1 MTAKI
6 GIIGAGAWGTAL
18 AVTVAGKSDDV
29 LIWAFEQETI
39 KNINNRH
46 ENPDFLPGIA
56 IPNAVAATG
65 DITKLADRDFILLV
79 APCQHVRS
87 IIAPLRDYKG
97 TMVICCKG
105 IEVKTGKLM
114 SNVIAEVMPKAN
126 VAVLAGPQFAKEV
139 ALKLPTATTL
149 ACENPERGTYL
160 IENIA
165 VPYFRPYYSED
176 VIGVQLCGALKNV
189 IAIGAGMVEGANLG
203 ENAKAALITRG
214 MAEIVR
220 LGKKMGA
227 KSDTFLGLSGLGDL
241 MLTANSRSSRNYSTG
256 YSLGQGQ
263 TIEEIMRDKK
273 TVSEGVPTT
282 KAALALAARHNIDM
296 PISAAIDNII
306 DGKSDLKTTLKEL
319 MSRPFKK
326 ENC

>member
-6 GIIGAGAWGTAL
+6 GIIGAGAWGTSL
-18 AVTVAGKSDDV
+18 AATVAGKNSDV
-29 LIWAFEQETI
+29 LIWAFEKETAN
-39 KNINNRH
+39 NINLRH

-56 IPNAVAATG
+56 IPPAVTATG
-65 DITKLADRDFILLV
+65 DITRLADRDFILLV

-87 IIAPLRDYKG
+87 IIAPLCDYAG

-105 IEVKTGKLM
+105 IEVATGKLV
-114 SNVIAEVMPKAN
+114 SDVIAEVMPNAAA
-126 VAVLAGPQFAKEV
+126 AVLAGPQFAKEV

-149 ACENPERGTYL
+149 ACKDPERGAYL

-165 VPYFRPYYSED
+165 SPYFRPYYSDD

-227 KSDTFLGLSGLGDL
+227 RSETFLGLSGIGDL

-256 YSLGQGQ
+256 YALGQGQ
-263 TIEEIMRDKK
+263 TIGEIMRDRK

-282 KAALALAARHNIDM
+282 KAAVALADRYGIDM
-296 PISAAIDNII
+296 PITYAINNII

>member
-6 GIIGAGAWGTAL
+6 GVIGAGAWGTAL
-18 AVTVAGKSDDV
+18 AATVAGKNTDV
-29 LIWAFEQETI
+29 AIWAFELETVN
-39 KNINNRH
+39 NINSQH
-46 ENPDFLPGIA
+46 ENPDFLPGVV
-56 IPNAVAATG
+56 IPKTVTATG
-65 DITKLADRDFILLV
+65 DITELADRDFILLV

-87 IIAPLRDYKG
+87 IIAPLHECKS
-97 TMVICCKG
+97 TIVICCKG
-105 IEVKTGKLM
+105 IEVKTGKLI
-114 SNVIAEVMPKAN
+114 SEVIAEVMPKAN
-126 VAVLAGPQFAKEV
+126 AAVLAGPQFAKEV

-165 VPYFRPYYSED
+165 TPYFRPYYSDD

-227 KSDTFLGLSGLGDL
+227 RSETFLGLSGIGDL

-256 YSLGQGQ
+256 YALGRGQ
-263 TIEEIMRDKK
+263 TIDEIMRDKK

-282 KAALALAARHNIDM
+282 KAAVALADKYGIDM
-296 PISAAIDNII
+296 PISAAINNII

-319 MSRPFKK
+319 MNRPFKK

>member
-18 AVTVAGKSDDV
+18 AVTAAGKNDDV
-29 LIWAFEQETI
+29 AIWAFEPETVDS
-39 KNINNRH
+39 INDRH
-46 ENPDFLPGIA
+46 ENPDFLPGVA
-56 IPNAVAATG
+56 IPAAVAATG
-65 DITKLADRDFILLV
+65 DITELADRDFVLLV

-97 TMVICCKG
+97 TIVICCKG
-105 IEVKTGKLM
+105 IEVKTGKLI
-114 SNVIAEVMPKAN
+114 SEVIAEVAPNADA
-126 VAVLAGPQFAKEV
+126 AVLAGPQFAKEV

-149 ACENPERGTYL
+149 ACENPERGSYL

-165 VPYFRPYYSED
+165 TPYFRPYYSDD

-227 KSDTFLGLSGLGDL
+227 RSETFLGLSGIGDL

-256 YSLGQGQ
+256 YALGRGQ
-263 TIEEIMRDKK
+263 TIDEIMRDKK

-282 KAALALAARHNIDM
+282 KAAVALAEKHGIDM
-296 PISAAIDNII
+296 PISSAINNII